1 MHVPSTRQ
9 RSSNHSRARVVTTNY
24 GRAVSFDPN
33 AMVQRFK
40 ERAAAVRKRPLPP
53 VAGEERQQFIAQA
66 NSDFQD
72 FAMIGDAQA
81 SLDDGIL
88 TLRIDL
94 RPADKRS

>member
-1 MHVPSTRQ
+1 M
-9 RSSNHSRARVVTTNY
+9 
-24 GRAVSFDPN
+24 SFDPQ
-33 AMVQRFK
+33 AMLNRFR

-66 NSDFQD
+66 NTDFQD
-72 FAMIGDAQA
+72 FAMLGDAQA

-94 RPADKRS
+94 RPAEKRA

>member
-1 MHVPSTRQ
+1 MI
-9 RSSNHSRARVVTTNY
+9 A
-24 GRAVSFDPN
+24 
-33 AMVQRFK
+33 RFK
-40 ERAAAVRKRPLPP
+40 ERAGAVRKRPLPP

-66 NSDFQD
+66 NTDFQD

-94 RPADKRS
+94 RPADKRP